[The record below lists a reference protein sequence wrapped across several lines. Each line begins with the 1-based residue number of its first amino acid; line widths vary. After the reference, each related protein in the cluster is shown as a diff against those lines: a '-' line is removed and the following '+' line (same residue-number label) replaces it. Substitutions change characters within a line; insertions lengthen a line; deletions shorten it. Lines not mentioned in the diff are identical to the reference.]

1 MIGALAEAGAALGR
15 DDYLDAAVGTAEFVR
30 TRMRDEAGRLLRTW
44 KDGDARLNAYLED
57 HAYLLEALLALYE
70 ATFDV
75 RWFDAARETADAM
88 IERFADADSG
98 GFFTTSHDH
107 EELIARRKDIDDH
120 PIPSGNSSAAYGLLR
135 LAALTGEQLVRGPR
149 RRCLSAAPA
158 GRAVAPAGRRP
169 PAAGDRLPPRAD
181 VKEVALVGP
190 TAATPPSSPGS
201 SASGLRPHLVL
212 AGGPEGT
219 DRPEL
224 MAGRTPLGGAA
235 AAYVCERFA
244 CQAPG
249 LRAERARRASARLGP
264 GRLPV
269 MATKSK
275 PASAKQVATAYFDAI
290 KARDVD
296 AMAAVW
302 KPGSTDHFYGM
313 AELRVPED
321 LKAWF
326 GNLFRAFPDFVM
338 EVADMVAYGDKAAVR
353 WTATGTFTGPG
364 KFEGLTATGSRVE
377 LEGLDLLT
385 ISDGLI
391 VENRAYTNAMEM
403 ARQMGAMPPAGSVGE
418 KAMFGA
424 VNARTAAAG
433 AIQRLRDR

>member
-1 MIGALAEAGAALGR
+1 
-15 DDYLDAAVGTAEFVR
+15 
-30 TRMRDEAGRLLRTW
+30 
-44 KDGDARLNAYLED
+44 
-57 HAYLLEALLALYE
+57 
-70 ATFDV
+70 
-75 RWFDAARETADAM
+75 
-88 IERFADADSG
+88 
-98 GFFTTSHDH
+98 
-107 EELIARRKDIDDH
+107 
-120 PIPSGNSSAAYGLLR
+120 
-135 LAALTGEQLVRGPR
+135 
-149 RRCLSAAPA
+149 
-158 GRAVAPAGRRP
+158 
-169 PAAGDRLPPRAD
+169 
-181 VKEVALVGP
+181 
-190 TAATPPSSPGS
+190 
-201 SASGLRPHLVL
+201 
-212 AGGPEGT
+212 
-219 DRPEL
+219 
-224 MAGRTPLGGAA
+224 
-235 AAYVCERFA
+235 
-244 CQAPG
+244 
-249 LRAERARRASARLGP
+249 
-264 GRLPV
+264 

-313 AELRVPED
+313 AALRVPED
-321 LKAWF
+321 LRAWF

-364 KFEGLTATGSRVE
+364 KFEGLTATGAGVE

>member
-1 MIGALAEAGAALGR
+1 
-15 DDYLDAAVGTAEFVR
+15 
-30 TRMRDEAGRLLRTW
+30 
-44 KDGDARLNAYLED
+44 
-57 HAYLLEALLALYE
+57 
-70 ATFDV
+70 
-75 RWFDAARETADAM
+75 
-88 IERFADADSG
+88 
-98 GFFTTSHDH
+98 
-107 EELIARRKDIDDH
+107 
-120 PIPSGNSSAAYGLLR
+120 
-135 LAALTGEQLVRGPR
+135 
-149 RRCLSAAPA
+149 
-158 GRAVAPAGRRP
+158 
-169 PAAGDRLPPRAD
+169 
-181 VKEVALVGP
+181 
-190 TAATPPSSPGS
+190 
-201 SASGLRPHLVL
+201 
-212 AGGPEGT
+212 
-219 DRPEL
+219 
-224 MAGRTPLGGAA
+224 
-235 AAYVCERFA
+235 
-244 CQAPG
+244 
-249 LRAERARRASARLGP
+249 
-264 GRLPV
+264 

-296 AMAAVW
+296 AMVAVW
-302 KPGSTDHFYGM
+302 KPGGTDHFYGM

-321 LKAWF
+321 LRAWF

>member
-1 MIGALAEAGAALGR
+1 
-15 DDYLDAAVGTAEFVR
+15 
-30 TRMRDEAGRLLRTW
+30 
-44 KDGDARLNAYLED
+44 
-57 HAYLLEALLALYE
+57 
-70 ATFDV
+70 
-75 RWFDAARETADAM
+75 
-88 IERFADADSG
+88 
-98 GFFTTSHDH
+98 
-107 EELIARRKDIDDH
+107 
-120 PIPSGNSSAAYGLLR
+120 
-135 LAALTGEQLVRGPR
+135 
-149 RRCLSAAPA
+149 
-158 GRAVAPAGRRP
+158 
-169 PAAGDRLPPRAD
+169 
-181 VKEVALVGP
+181 
-190 TAATPPSSPGS
+190 
-201 SASGLRPHLVL
+201 
-212 AGGPEGT
+212 
-219 DRPEL
+219 
-224 MAGRTPLGGAA
+224 
-235 AAYVCERFA
+235 
-244 CQAPG
+244 
-249 LRAERARRASARLGP
+249 
-264 GRLPV
+264 

-302 KPGSTDHFYGM
+302 KPGSIDHFYGM

-321 LKAWF
+321 LRAWF